1 MLAFFLVTADFSACT
16 KCGKCTRE
24 CPMSVPVQELVAS
37 ESMEHTECVLRGT
50 CADVCPSKVIHYSFS
65 GGK

>member
-1 MLAFFLVTADFSACT
+1 
-16 KCGKCTRE
+16 
-24 CPMSVPVQELVAS
+24 MSVPVQELVAS